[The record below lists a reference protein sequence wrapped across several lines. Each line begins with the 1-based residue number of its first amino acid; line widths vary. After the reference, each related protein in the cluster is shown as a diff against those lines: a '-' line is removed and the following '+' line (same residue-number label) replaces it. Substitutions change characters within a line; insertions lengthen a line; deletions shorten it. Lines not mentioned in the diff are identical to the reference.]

1 MKDGGVIIAKNKV
14 QVTKLLP
21 VFELFGISTVFFII
35 DLFRGL
41 FGYIH
46 FFPNPYLLITIFT
59 ASRHSIVFGLTNSI
73 LNVLYQYI
81 SIYTNIVKNNGDLS
95 LIYSFD
101 FAKYPIVYLVTAFI
115 FGLLKEL
122 DTLRI
127 KNAEQQVKDREKIID
142 DLKEILRRHKDAIQ
156 DLKEKLSLEN
166 KGISLLVERLREMQ
180 ISKPEDI
187 YNEGV
192 ELISNFIGAENVSIY
207 TLDASGFL
215 RVKVRKGEGIL
226 PNSLRPDDSIVLKYA
241 LKDGTANINVQI
253 ITDEQGKLPVEPAIA
268 STIKNGDNLIGIIII
283 EIIDPF
289 KLNKNTETYLKV
301 IGDWFA
307 TMLASSQS
315 ITHELEI
322 LTTNA
327 DGTIRIEYYESYFE
341 DYKKRWDR
349 FRMPFSLLKVKTGE
363 AHKEEILKIK
373 RKMDIVFSE
382 KNEQEVV
389 LTFLLGVC
397 DSQGLQ
403 KVLERLKNKSGKE
416 FEIITSWSSD
426 NDG

>member
-1 MKDGGVIIAKNKV
+1 
-14 QVTKLLP
+14 
-21 VFELFGISTVFFII
+21 
-35 DLFRGL
+35 
-41 FGYIH
+41 
-46 FFPNPYLLITIFT
+46 
-59 ASRHSIVFGLTNSI
+59 
-73 LNVLYQYI
+73 
-81 SIYTNIVKNNGDLS
+81 
-95 LIYSFD
+95 
-101 FAKYPIVYLVTAFI
+101 
-115 FGLLKEL
+115 
-122 DTLRI
+122 
-127 KNAEQQVKDREKIID
+127 
-142 DLKEILRRHKDAIQ
+142 
-156 DLKEKLSLEN
+156 
-166 KGISLLVERLREMQ
+166 
-180 ISKPEDI
+180 
-187 YNEGV
+187 
-192 ELISNFIGAENVSIY
+192 
-207 TLDASGFL
+207 
-215 RVKVRKGEGIL
+215 
-226 PNSLRPDDSIVLKYA
+226 

-322 LTTNA
+322 LTTNV

-363 AHKEEILKIK
+363 AYKEEILKIK

-403 KVLERLKNKSGKE
+403 KVLERLKNKSDKE

>member
-1 MKDGGVIIAKNKV
+1 
-14 QVTKLLP
+14 
-21 VFELFGISTVFFII
+21 
-35 DLFRGL
+35 
-41 FGYIH
+41 
-46 FFPNPYLLITIFT
+46 
-59 ASRHSIVFGLTNSI
+59 
-73 LNVLYQYI
+73 
-81 SIYTNIVKNNGDLS
+81 
-95 LIYSFD
+95 
-101 FAKYPIVYLVTAFI
+101 
-115 FGLLKEL
+115 
-122 DTLRI
+122 
-127 KNAEQQVKDREKIID
+127 
-142 DLKEILRRHKDAIQ
+142 
-156 DLKEKLSLEN
+156 
-166 KGISLLVERLREMQ
+166 
-180 ISKPEDI
+180 
-187 YNEGV
+187 V

-226 PNSLRPDDSIVLKYA
+226 PNSLRPDDSIVIKYA

-253 ITDEQGKLPVEPAIA
+253 VTDEQGKLPVEPAIA

-349 FRMPFSLLKVKTGE
+349 FRMPFSLLKVRTGE
-363 AHKEEILKIK
+363 VYKEEILKIK

-426 NDG
+426 ND